1 MVVERHPG
9 EGGGLPALV
18 LQAAPAAVGILG
30 AQALVAVLV
39 LLAVLHPHLAQLP
52 VRHHVDVVPLQV
64 EQQVRPDRR
73 AGREGQVGIP
83 GQSSSVQNITER
95 NITYSMPLL
104 PLSTTAFLRLP
115 SLVPRKATVKSP
127 VLVAVTCRVREL
139 DLVNAVGDVAT
150 HGSTAWQF

>member
-1 MVVERHPG
+1 MVVEQHPG

-39 LLAVLHPHLAQLP
+39 LLAVLHSHLTQLP

-83 GQSSSVQNITER
+83 GQSSSLQN
-95 NITYSMPLL
+95 
-104 PLSTTAFLRLP
+104 TA
-115 SLVPRKATVKSP
+115 
-127 VLVAVTCRVREL
+127 E
-139 DLVNAVGDVAT
+139 
-150 HGSTAWQF
+150 H